1 MTSGLSAVACNS
13 LYTNYI
19 LRKIILHK
27 FFHRMKTTYHR
38 LLYLL
43 IVLLALDF
51 TNKAAAETYNFT
63 TLAGSGSNG
72 SMNGSGSTAQF
83 NAPWGIA
90 VDSAGNVYV
99 SEGGGSGLSLPPSH
113 LIRKIS
119 PTGVVSTLAGS
130 LGSSGLVD
138 GQGTNAKFSYPR
150 GLAVD
155 SEGNVYVA
163 DSGNNAVRK
172 ITPSGLVSTVATGFS
187 LCSALVLDGTGNM
200 YVTDSNS
207 STIKKVNIATG
218 NVITIAGSNMGYK
231 DGTGAAANFSGPS
244 GICISKPGT
253 LIASEYYNNTL
264 RSINLAT
271 NEVTTLAGLG
281 QSAGSM
287 DGTNSAAK
295 FSGPMGIASDNTGN
309 TYVADYNNHT
319 IRKVYSS
326 GTVSTIGGIAG
337 TADFKDGLSGLAKF
351 NFPATLALDKDG
363 NIYVADMLNN
373 RVRKG
378 SLQSSYVL
386 SASADNNY
394 SAFLLDD
401 GSLWAS
407 GNGPSVLSK
416 TAEKKAENVSSVY
429 TGPSSLFFIKK
440 DNSLWGSSFNNYGQL
455 GNGTQ
460 DPVVSAK
467 LIASGVSSAA
477 CGSSHTLF
485 IKTDGSLWG
494 MGTNQFGE
502 LGNSLSSV
510 RPTLLPVLI
519 NTGIKSVVAGNG
531 YTLYI
536 DNNNTLWGVGN
547 NSSGQLGDGSLVNRS
562 APVKIRQGVMAAFTV
577 SGGSTSLFIEMNGA
591 LFGMG
596 SNNYGQLG
604 GTAGIPCATPSLLAN
619 NVVQASVGSSH
630 ILFVKNDNSLWA
642 LGNNDWSQFGNA
654 TLTSASTPVQ
664 LGSNVVSAS
673 AGYRHSI
680 YIKADKSLWVS
691 GYNQCGELADGTTNE
706 QNKAI
711 NLSAPIIGGIKLSN
725 LITNGDL
732 PSIYKTDGNN
742 NFISQFYIQSNWTN
756 PIPTATYAWFKDGT
770 AFSPVSGS
778 GSTVSNY
785 NSTGFIYSLPGT
797 YTVIA
802 TNWIGSS
809 SQSIIAT
816 QILPIKIKTQP
827 TDQTISEGDA
837 ITFTINATGSGP
849 VNYQWVKSGVIINNA
864 TEANYTIPK
873 AAYSDAG
880 RYSVIITNPLGSVTS
895 STFSLDVNLKTAPSI
910 ISQPES
916 QSVSIGKSVTLT
928 VAASGTAPL
937 TYQWS
942 KNGTAISGATAAS
955 LTFSSAAASDAG
967 SYTVVVTNTLGTV
980 TSAAAVLT
988 IYTPPTI
995 TVQPTAQAVVA
1006 GSTLTLSVTASGT
1019 GTLTYQWIKGGV
1031 AISGATS
1038 STFSI
1043 ANCTASDA
1051 GSYWVTVSI
1060 IGASVTSST
1069 VSVTV
1074 NTPPTIT
1081 SQPVSALTYDYN
1093 FYVGSRQPVL
1103 YVSANGTAPLNYQ
1116 WYKNG
1121 TAINGAIASSYTFSY
1136 DTADQTGSYYV
1147 VISNLAGSATSN
1159 STTVAGTPRI
1169 TAQPVSSSAATGT
1182 STSFSVV
1189 ASGSPTLTYQWYKNS
1204 SPIAG
1209 ATGSSY
1215 TFTSAATTDAGGYA
1229 VIVSNAYGTATSST
1243 VTLTVTPAPSAP
1255 TITTQPTSQS
1265 VISSFSSSFSVSASG
1280 TAPFTYVWRKDG
1292 STVVGGNSSSL
1303 TLNNTTSANAGSYTV
1318 TITNSLGSATSTAA
1332 TLTVNDP
1339 ATTFTQR
1346 KRTSG
1351 SSNSLWSFAYGN
1363 STMVAVGSPGL
1374 LYTSTDGVT
1383 WTQRAS
1389 GTNEWIVGVAYGNNQ
1404 FVAVGD
1410 NGRILRSTDGIL
1422 WTYAANEGT
1431 IFRLNGVIYAGDRWV
1446 AVGENGV
1453 IVTSTDANTWSPVLS
1468 GTTRFL
1474 HGLAYY
1480 EGCIIA
1486 TGGSGT
1492 ILSSSDGLT
1501 WTARNSGTTNDL
1513 EACAV
1518 VGNYFMAVGSAG
1530 ECLFSY
1536 VKLGGSSWTNNTK
1549 YKPNTTARLRALASG
1564 AGAAIAFT
1572 DSGTAFYLPSI
1583 YGTWTQLPLS
1593 TSTTY
1598 LTAGFAQNRFYGLG
1612 TGEVIVQSE
1621 PFFAGRLGNLST
1633 RGQTGLGGDVLISG
1647 LVVTGSSPKQML
1659 IRAAG
1664 PALTNFGVSGAL
1676 NKPILTLFD
1685 STGTA
1690 IASNT
1695 GWNQSP
1701 NDSDIRSASIAAG
1714 AFAFPE
1720 NSADSALLIR
1730 LLPGSYTAQVTGVNN
1745 TTGTTLI
1752 ETYDMES
1759 VQTMQSK
1766 MINISSRGVVGS
1778 GQNII
1783 IPGISVGGSSSRI
1796 LLIRAV
1802 GPTLGAFG
1810 VTGTLSNPTISVVQT
1825 VNGINTTL
1833 ATNDDWE
1840 SQNSTVTFTA
1850 AEVRDLSTK
1859 AGAFTLPSGSKD
1871 AALLFSTSTNT
1882 SYTVLV
1888 SGANGET
1895 GVALVEVYD
1904 VTGL

>member
-1 MTSGLSAVACNS
+1 MKSTSNRLQ
-13 LYTNYI
+13 LI
-19 LRKIILHK
+19 L
-27 FFHRMKTTYHR
+27 
-38 LLYLL
+38 
-43 IVLLALDF
+43 
-51 TNKAAAETYNFT
+51 
-63 TLAGSGSNG
+63 
-72 SMNGSGSTAQF
+72 
-83 NAPWGIA
+83 
-90 VDSAGNVYV
+90 
-99 SEGGGSGLSLPPSH
+99 
-113 LIRKIS
+113 
-119 PTGVVSTLAGS
+119 
-130 LGSSGLVD
+130 
-138 GQGTNAKFSYPR
+138 
-150 GLAVD
+150 
-155 SEGNVYVA
+155 
-163 DSGNNAVRK
+163 
-172 ITPSGLVSTVATGFS
+172 TVFMF
-187 LCSALVLDGTGNM
+187 L
-200 YVTDSNS
+200 
-207 STIKKVNIATG
+207 
-218 NVITIAGSNMGYK
+218 
-231 DGTGAAANFSGPS
+231 
-244 GICISKPGT
+244 
-253 LIASEYYNNTL
+253 
-264 RSINLAT
+264 
-271 NEVTTLAGLG
+271 
-281 QSAGSM
+281 
-287 DGTNSAAK
+287 
-295 FSGPMGIASDNTGN
+295 
-309 TYVADYNNHT
+309 
-319 IRKVYSS
+319 
-326 GTVSTIGGIAG
+326 GGISQLFAQ
-337 TADFKDGLSGLAKF
+337 TRTVTRVAAV
-351 NFPATLALDKDG
+351 G
-363 NIYVADMLNN
+363 NA
-373 RVRKG
+373 
-378 SLQSSYVL
+378 SYFV
-386 SASADNNY
+386 
-394 SAFLLDD
+394 LDD
-401 GSLWAS
+401 GALYAAGVYPNWTGNAATVKITTGVKEVFANVGRLFFLKTDGTLWALGNNSS
-407 GNGPSVLSK
+407 G
-416 TAEKKAENVSSVY
+416 E
-429 TGPSSLFFIKK
+429 F
-440 DNSLWGSSFNNYGQL
+440 

-460 DPVVSAK
+460 TDSYQQPIQVATDVVSVATG
-467 LIASGVSSAA
+467 AD
-477 CGSSHTLF
+477 HTLFLKADASLWAAGANNRGQFGTGQTGSRPTLTPVKVASEVRAIATGVWSSFF

-494 MGTNQFGE
+494 AGFLYSSSYTQFLPAGVTSVQVKGSIVRFIQDTNLRSWPFSGME
-502 LGNSLSSV
+502 
-510 RPTLLPVLI
+510 TLD
-519 NTGIKSVVAGNG
+519 S
-531 YTLYI
+531 
-536 DNNNTLWGVGN
+536 GV
-547 NSSGQLGDGSLVNRS
+547 SKAALGDSHLLY
-562 APVKIRQGVMAAFTV
+562 VKT
-577 SGGSTSLFIEMNGA
+577 NG
-591 LFGMG
+591 
-596 SNNYGQLG
+596 
-604 GTAGIPCATPSLLAN
+604 
-619 NVVQASVGSSH
+619 
-630 ILFVKNDNSLWA
+630 SLWA
-642 LGNNDWSQFGNA
+642 DGNNEWSQFGNG
-654 TLTSASTPVQ
+654 TLTSTTTPIQIATGVAE
-664 LGSNVVSAS
+664 VA
-673 AGYRHSI
+673 AGAKHSF
-680 YIKADKSLWVS
+680 YLKTDGSLWAM
-691 GYNQCGELADGTTNE
+691 GYNQYGELADGTTTERNT
-706 QNKAI
+706 A
-711 NLSAPIIGGIKLSN
+711 IKLTQPAFTRQPAALSVSVGASAAF
-725 LITNGDL
+725 T
-732 PSIYKTDGNN
+732 
-742 NFISQFYIQSNWTN
+742 
-756 PIPTATYAWFKDGT
+756 PTVTSTGAATYQWFKDGSAIAGATSASYTIASTT
-770 AFSPVSGS
+770 AASSGNYTLVATNWLGSTTSSAATLTVISPVSI
-778 GSTVSNY
+778 T
-785 NSTGFIYSLPGT
+785 
-797 YTVIA
+797 
-802 TNWIGSS
+802 
-809 SQSIIAT
+809 
-816 QILPIKIKTQP
+816 TQP
-827 TDQTISEGDA
+827 TAQTVIVGNTA
-837 ITFTINATGSGP
+837 TFSVVATGSAPVQTVAISGLFTTGVDASNALLGNNASDTHYVVSNIPAGAPADNAGTSRTVLSTALPGGWTPNISTARWITTPGTSGNGRTDGGNDPWRGYGAFDYTLTFTMPAGANLSSVSITGACASDDSAQIFVNGILVSGQATGGWGSTAGFSLNSSNATFVSGSNTITFRVDNNGGGP
-849 VNYQWVKSGVIINNA
+849 TGLLITSLSGSVAATQLGYQWSKDGVAISGATAATYSIAATTAANA
-864 TEANYTIPK
+864 G
-873 AAYSDAG
+873 S
-880 RYSVIITNPLGSVTS
+880 YSVIVTNSVGSVTS
-895 STFSLDVNLKTAPSI
+895 AAATLTVNPAGVAPSI
-910 ISQPES
+910 TTQPTS
-916 QSVSIGKSVTLT
+916 QSVTAGNSVTFSVVT
-928 VAASGTAPL
+928 TGTAPL

-942 KNGTAISGATAAS
+942 KNGAVISGATAVN
-955 LTFSSAAASDAG
+955 LTLSSAASSDAG
-967 SYTVVVTNTLGTV
+967 SYTVVVTNSLGTV

-988 IYTPPTI
+988 VNTPPII
-995 TVQPTAQAVVA
+995 TVQPASQTVVS
-1006 GSTLTLSVTASGT
+1006 GSPVTLSVTAGGSGPI
-1019 GTLTYQWIKGGV
+1019 TYQWMKNGTYPFKPS
-1031 AISGATS
+1031 AISGAIS
-1038 STFSI
+1038 SSYIINNSI
-1043 ANCTASDA
+1043 DSDA
-1051 GSYWVTVSI
+1051 GSYYVVVSNSS
-1060 IGASVTSST
+1060 ASVTSSNAT
-1069 VSVTV
+1069 VIV

-1081 SQPVSALTYDYN
+1081 IQPASSITYSGTTYSLAVSA
-1093 FYVGSRQPVL
+1093 
-1103 YVSANGTAPLNYQ
+1103 AGTSPLNYQ
-1116 WYKNG
+1116 WYKDG
-1121 TAINGAIASSYTFSY
+1121 TAINGAISSSYALTG
-1136 DTADQTGSYYV
+1136 TTLNKAGSYYV
-1147 VISNLAGSATSN
+1147 VVSNVAGSVTSN
-1159 STTVAGTPRI
+1159 TTTVVTPPLI
-1169 TAQPVSSSAATGT
+1169 TTQPVSSSVTAGN
-1182 STSFSVV
+1182 STSFSAV

-1255 TITTQPTSQS
+1255 TITTQPASQS
-1265 VISSFSSSFSVSASG
+1265 VISSFSSTFSVTASG

-1303 TLNNTTSANAGSYTV
+1303 TLNNTTSANAGNYTV
-1318 TITNSLGSATSTAA
+1318 TITNSVGSVTSTAA

-1363 STMVAVGSPGL
+1363 GTMVAVGSPGL

-1492 ILSSSDGLT
+1492 ILSSPDGLT

-1536 VKLGGSSWTNNTK
+1536 VKLGGSTWTNNPK
-1549 YKPNTTARLRALASG
+1549 YKPNTTARLRGLASG

-1766 MINISSRGVVGS
+1766 LINISSRGVVGS

-1810 VTGTLSNPTISVVQT
+1810 VAGTLSNPTISVVQT